1 LDLTGGVYYA
11 ATAGSASK
19 LSTVSKTAW
28 GQTYW
33 TSGGVPTTISGD
45 MSSVGNI
52 TMSGAVK
59 MGSGAA
65 SISYDSSEKCIKFS
79 F

>member
-1 LDLTGGVYYA
+1 
-11 ATAGSASK
+11 
-19 LSTVSKTAW
+19 
-28 GQTYW
+28 
-33 TSGGVPTTISGD
+33 